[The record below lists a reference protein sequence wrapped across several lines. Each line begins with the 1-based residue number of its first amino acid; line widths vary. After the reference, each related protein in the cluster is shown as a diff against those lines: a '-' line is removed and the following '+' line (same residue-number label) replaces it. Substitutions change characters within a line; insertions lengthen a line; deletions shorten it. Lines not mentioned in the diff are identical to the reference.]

1 MKNGN
6 TFFLFGGIKH
16 LTNVFGNRLK
26 DSAFFG
32 GGLVAIGIDYH
43 NFVGWLVSWYFSIRI
58 NFIGCDKIFSL
69 PFLHHFSLPKR
80 QMYFG

>member
-1 MKNGN
+1 MNEKWGYK
-6 TFFLFGGIKH
+6 TLDKCFWQSIKGFG
-16 LTNVFGNRLK
+16 F
-26 DSAFFG
+26 FFG

-69 PFLHHFSLPKR
+69 PFLHHFSLPKHR
-80 QMYFG
+80 CIWVILEL